1 MDQGPFLYIYYIYYI
16 YIYGSVHSLSFHHFF
31 FLIFENFL
39 SLKKGKAET
48 VSSPPIALLSLS
60 QFKTETVWPGNE
72 AGVGARD
79 QNIKVQE
86 VSVVVVGWKV
96 EEVDRIFFLVSLLW
110 DPVFW

>member
-1 MDQGPFLYIYYIYYI
+1 M
-16 YIYGSVHSLSFHHFF
+16 
-31 FLIFENFL
+31 
-39 SLKKGKAET
+39 
-48 VSSPPIALLSLS
+48 
-60 QFKTETVWPGNE
+60 WPGNE

-96 EEVDRIFFLVSLLW
+96 EEVDRFFFLVSLLW